1 MGQSRLSWLLL
12 NDDEAASCGCGGLV
26 NGILSLPKNMMSSPF
41 SSWPNL
47 TIAVGIAILLT
58 LVAAEIATLLLRRLT
73 NRLVRPAASQA
84 RGAQAREQQSRAMA
98 EQIYRVVSGL
108 VWAAAILSVLAELG
122 ANMLPAV
129 IVIGA
134 AVVAIGIGARDF
146 VADVLAGL
154 AIVFEDQ
161 FGVGETIQV
170 GVVTGKVEQ
179 LTLRRTVV
187 RDARGAVVTLGNSEI
202 RSVANVSRDWSAA
215 IVDIT
220 VSAEEPLE
228 RALQALETASGA
240 LRADPAWSQ
249 AIVDGPRV
257 LGVQDYGRAASTLRV
272 QVRTTPLRQDE
283 VARELRRRI
292 QMEFQRHRIEI
303 TTADD
308 LDQQSI
314 FDVREE
320 APGPKISG

>member
-1 MGQSRLSWLLL
+1 
-12 NDDEAASCGCGGLV
+12 
-26 NGILSLPKNMMSSPF
+26 MSSPF
-41 SSWPNL
+41 TSWPAF
-47 TIAVGIAILLT
+47 TIASGISILLT
-58 LVAAEIATLLLRRLT
+58 FIAAEVAVLLLRRLT
-73 NRLVRPAASQA
+73 NRLVRPASSQT

-98 EQIYRVVSGL
+98 DQIYRVASGFI
-108 VWAAAILSVLAELG
+108 WAAAILSVLAELG
-122 ANMLPAV
+122 VNALPAV

-134 AVVAIGIGARDF
+134 AIVAIGIGGRSM
-146 VADVLAGL
+146 VADVVAGL

-161 FGVGETIQV
+161 FAVGETIQT
-170 GVVTGKVEQ
+170 GDTAGKVEQ

-187 RDARGAVVTLGNSEI
+187 RDARGALVTLGNGEI

-228 RALQALETASGA
+228 RALQVLETASSG

-257 LGVQDYGRAASTLRV
+257 LGVQDYGRSGPTLRV

-292 QMEFQRHRIEI
+292 QMEFQQHRIEI

-308 LDQQSI
+308 IDQPSI

-320 APGPKISG
+320 TPGSKISGLSKK

>member
-1 MGQSRLSWLLL
+1 
-12 NDDEAASCGCGGLV
+12 
-26 NGILSLPKNMMSSPF
+26 MMSSPF
-41 SSWPNL
+41 TSWPTL
-47 TIAVGIAILLT
+47 TIAVGISILLT
-58 LVAAEIATLLLRRLT
+58 LVAAEVATLLLRRLT
-73 NRLVRPAASQA
+73 NRLVRPAGSQT

-98 EQIYRVVSGL
+98 DQIYRVVSGF
-108 VWAAAILSVLAELG
+108 VWAAAILSVVAELG
-122 ANMLPAV
+122 ANVLPAV
-129 IVIGA
+129 IFVA
-134 AVVAIGIGARDF
+134 ATIVAIGIGARDF
-146 VADVLAGL
+146 VADILAGL

-161 FGVGETIQV
+161 FAVGETIQV
-170 GVVTGKVEQ
+170 GATVGKVEQ
-179 LTLRRTVV
+179 LTLRRTVM
-187 RDARGAVVTLGNSEI
+187 RDTRGAMVTLGNSEI

-220 VSAEEPLE
+220 VGTEEPLE
-228 RALQALETASGA
+228 RALQALETASSG

-257 LGVQDYGRAASTLRV
+257 LGVQDYGRSASTLRV

-308 LDQQSI
+308 LDQPSI

>member
-1 MGQSRLSWLLL
+1 
-12 NDDEAASCGCGGLV
+12 
-26 NGILSLPKNMMSSPF
+26 MMSSPF

>member
-1 MGQSRLSWLLL
+1 
-12 NDDEAASCGCGGLV
+12 
-26 NGILSLPKNMMSSPF
+26 MMSSPF
-41 SSWPNL
+41 SSWPSF
-47 TIAVGIAILLT
+47 TIAVGISILLT
-58 LVAAEIATLLLRRLT
+58 WVAAEVANLLLRRLA

-84 RGAQAREQQSRAMA
+84 RAAQAREQQSRAMA
-98 EQIYRVVSGL
+98 DQIYRVASGF
-108 VWAAAILSVLAELG
+108 VWAVAILSVLAELG
-122 ANMLPAV
+122 VNVLPAV

-134 AVVAIGIGARDF
+134 AIVAVAIGARSL
-146 VADVLAGL
+146 VADVVAGV

-161 FGVGETIQV
+161 FAIGETIQT
-170 GVVTGKVEQ
+170 GATTGKVEQ

-187 RDARGAVVTLGNSEI
+187 RDARGALVTLGNGEI

-215 IVDIT
+215 TVDIA
-220 VSAEEPLE
+220 VAAEEPLE
-228 RALQALETASGA
+228 RALQVLETASSG

-257 LGVQDYGRAASTLRV
+257 LGVQEYGRSGPTLRV

-292 QMEFQRHRIEI
+292 QMEFQRHRIEV

-308 LDQQSI
+308 IDQAPI
-314 FDVREE
+314 FDVRDE
-320 APGPKISG
+320 ATGPKVSGLGKVK

>member
-1 MGQSRLSWLLL
+1 
-12 NDDEAASCGCGGLV
+12 
-26 NGILSLPKNMMSSPF
+26 MMSSPF
-41 SSWPNL
+41 TSWPVF
-47 TIAVGIAILLT
+47 TIATGISILLT
-58 LVAAEIATLLLRRLT
+58 LVAAEVAILLLRRLT
-73 NRLVRPAASQA
+73 NQLVRPATSQT

-98 EQIYRVVSGL
+98 EQIYRTASGF
-108 VWAAAILSVLAELG
+108 VWAAAVLSVLAELG
-122 ANMLPAV
+122 VNVLPAV

-134 AVVAIGIGARDF
+134 AIIAIAIGARSF
-146 VADVLAGL
+146 VADVVAGL

-161 FGVGETIQV
+161 FAVGETIQV
-170 GVVTGKVEQ
+170 GDTTGKVEQ

-187 RDARGAVVTLGNSEI
+187 RDARGALVTLGNSEI

-220 VSAEEPLE
+220 VGAEEPLE
-228 RALQALETASGA
+228 RALQVLETAAST

-257 LGVQDYGRAASTLRV
+257 LGVQDYGRSGPTLRV

-283 VARELRRRI
+283 IARELRRRI
-292 QMEFQRHRIEI
+292 QMEFQQHRIEI

-308 LDQQSI
+308 LDQRSI
-314 FDVREE
+314 FDIREE
-320 APGPKISG
+320 PPGSKIPGLSKG

>member
-1 MGQSRLSWLLL
+1 
-12 NDDEAASCGCGGLV
+12 
-26 NGILSLPKNMMSSPF
+26 MMSSPF
-41 SSWPNL
+41 SSWPVF
-47 TIAVGIAILLT
+47 TIATGISILLT
-58 LVAAEIATLLLRRLT
+58 FVAAEVAVLLLRRLA
-73 NRLVRPAASQA
+73 NRLVRPASSQT

-98 EQIYRVVSGL
+98 EQIYRVASGFI
-108 VWAAAILSVLAELG
+108 WAAAILCVLAELG
-122 ANMLPAV
+122 VNVLPAV
-129 IVIGA
+129 IVIA
-134 AVVAIGIGARDF
+134 AAILAIGIGARSL
-146 VADVLAGL
+146 VADVVAGL

-161 FGVGETIQV
+161 FAVGETIQAGDV
-170 GVVTGKVEQ
+170 AGKVEQ

-187 RDARGAVVTLGNSEI
+187 RDARGALVTLGNSEI

-215 IVDIT
+215 TVDIT
-220 VSAEEPLE
+220 VAAEEPLE
-228 RALQALETASGA
+228 RALQILETASSG

-257 LGVQDYGRAASTLRV
+257 LGVQDYGRSGPTLRV

-303 TTADD
+303 TTVDEI
-308 LDQQSI
+308 DQPSI

-320 APGPKISG
+320 APAAKISGSSKSK

>member
-1 MGQSRLSWLLL
+1 
-12 NDDEAASCGCGGLV
+12 
-26 NGILSLPKNMMSSPF
+26 MMSSPF
-41 SSWPNL
+41 TSWPTL
-47 TIAVGIAILLT
+47 TIAVGISILLT
-58 LVAAEIATLLLRRLT
+58 LVAAEVATLILRRLS

-98 EQIYRVVSGL
+98 EQIYRVASGF
-108 VWAAAILSVLAELG
+108 VWAAAVLSVLGELG
-122 ANMLPAV
+122 ASVLPAV

-134 AVVAIGIGARDF
+134 TIVALGIGARSF

-161 FGVGETIQV
+161 FAVGETIQV
-170 GVVTGKVEQ
+170 GAVAGKVEQ
-179 LTLRRTVV
+179 LTLRRTLV

-220 VSAEEPLE
+220 VGAEEPLE
-228 RALQALETASGA
+228 RALQALETASSG

-257 LGVQDYGRAASTLRV
+257 LGVQDYGRSGPTLRM
-272 QVRTTPLRQDE
+272 QVRTAPLRQEE

-308 LDQQSI
+308 LDQPSI
-314 FDVREE
+314 FGVREE
-320 APGPKISG
+320 APGPKITG

>member
-1 MGQSRLSWLLL
+1 
-12 NDDEAASCGCGGLV
+12 
-26 NGILSLPKNMMSSPF
+26 MSSPF
-41 SSWPNL
+41 TSWPAF
-47 TIAVGIAILLT
+47 TIASGISILLT
-58 LVAAEIATLLLRRLT
+58 FVAAEVAILLLRRLT
-73 NRLVRPAASQA
+73 NRLVRPASSQT

-98 EQIYRVVSGL
+98 DQIHRVASGFI
-108 VWAAAILSVLAELG
+108 WAAAILSVLAELG
-122 ANMLPAV
+122 VNVLPAV
-129 IVIGA
+129 IVIA
-134 AVVAIGIGARDF
+134 AAIVAIGIGARSM
-146 VADVLAGL
+146 VADVAAGL

-170 GVVTGKVEQ
+170 LTGQTGETAGKVEQ

-187 RDARGAVVTLGNSEI
+187 RDARGALVTLGNSEL
-202 RSVANVSRDWSAA
+202 RSVANASRDWSAA
-215 IVDIT
+215 MVDIT
-220 VSAEEPLE
+220 MAAEEPLE
-228 RALQALETASGA
+228 RALQILETASSG

-257 LGVQDYGRAASTLRV
+257 LGVQDYGRSGPTLRV

-308 LDQQSI
+308 IDQPSI
-314 FDVREE
+314 FDAREE
-320 APGPKISG
+320 APGSKISGFSKK

>member
-1 MGQSRLSWLLL
+1 
-12 NDDEAASCGCGGLV
+12 
-26 NGILSLPKNMMSSPF
+26 MMSSPF
-41 SSWPNL
+41 TSWPTL
-47 TIAVGIAILLT
+47 TIAVGISILLT
-58 LVAAEIATLLLRRLT
+58 LVAAEVATLVLRRLT
-73 NRLVRPAASQA
+73 NRLVRPAPSQA

-98 EQIYRVVSGL
+98 DQIYRVVSGF

-122 ANMLPAV
+122 ANVLPAV
-129 IVIGA
+129 FVIGA
-134 AVVAIGIGARDF
+134 GIVALGIGARSF

-154 AIVFEDQ
+154 TIVSEDQ
-161 FGVGETIQV
+161 FAVGETIQV
-170 GVVTGKVEQ
+170 GAMVGKVEQ

-220 VSAEEPLE
+220 LGAEEPLE
-228 RALQALETASGA
+228 RALQALETASSG

-257 LGVQDYGRAASTLRV
+257 LGVQDYGRSGPTWRV
-272 QVRTTPLRQDE
+272 QVRTMPLRQDE

-308 LDQQSI
+308 LDQSSI

-320 APGPKISG
+320 TPGPKISG

>member
-1 MGQSRLSWLLL
+1 
-12 NDDEAASCGCGGLV
+12 
-26 NGILSLPKNMMSSPF
+26 MMSSPF
-41 SSWPNL
+41 SSWPVF
-47 TIAVGIAILLT
+47 TIATGISILLT
-58 LVAAEIATLLLRRLT
+58 FVAAEVAVLLLRRLT
-73 NRLVRPAASQA
+73 NRLVRPASSQT

-98 EQIYRVVSGL
+98 EQIYRVASGFI
-108 VWAAAILSVLAELG
+108 WAAAILSVLAELG
-122 ANMLPAV
+122 VNVLPAV

-134 AVVAIGIGARDF
+134 AIVAIGIGARSV
-146 VADVLAGL
+146 VADVVAGL

-161 FGVGETIQV
+161 FAVGETIQIHA
-170 GVVTGKVEQ
+170 GPTGETTGKVEQ

-187 RDARGAVVTLGNSEI
+187 RDARGALVTLSNGEI

-215 IVDIT
+215 TVDIT
-220 VSAEEPLE
+220 VAAEEPLE
-228 RALQALETASGA
+228 RALQILETASSG

-257 LGVQDYGRAASTLRV
+257 LGVQDYGRSGPTLRV
-272 QVRTTPLRQDE
+272 QVRTAPLRQDE

-308 LDQQSI
+308 IDQASI

-320 APGPKISG
+320 TPAAKISGLSKSK

>member
-1 MGQSRLSWLLL
+1 
-12 NDDEAASCGCGGLV
+12 
-26 NGILSLPKNMMSSPF
+26 MMSSPF
-41 SSWPNL
+41 TSWPAF
-47 TIAVGIAILLT
+47 TIATGISILLT
-58 LVAAEIATLLLRRLT
+58 LVAAEVATLLLRRLT
-73 NRLVRPAASQA
+73 SRLVRPAASQA

-98 EQIYRVVSGL
+98 DQIYRFSSGF
-108 VWAAAILSVLAELG
+108 VWAAAILVVLAELG
-122 ANMLPAV
+122 VNVIPAV
-129 IVIGA
+129 IVIA
-134 AVVAIGIGARDF
+134 AAILALGIGARTLI
-146 VADVLAGL
+146 ADVVAGL

-161 FGVGETIQV
+161 FGVGETIQT
-170 GVVTGKVEQ
+170 GETTGKVEQ

-187 RDARGAVVTLGNSEI
+187 RDARGALVTLGNSEI

-220 VSAEEPLE
+220 VSGEEPLE
-228 RALQALETASGA
+228 RVLQALETASGT

-249 AIVDGPRV
+249 TIVDGPRV
-257 LGVQDYGRAASTLRV
+257 LGVQDYGRSGPTLRV
-272 QVRTTPLRQDE
+272 QVRTAPLRQDE

-308 LDQQSI
+308 LDQPSI

-320 APGPKISG
+320 ASRPKI

>member
-1 MGQSRLSWLLL
+1 
-12 NDDEAASCGCGGLV
+12 
-26 NGILSLPKNMMSSPF
+26 MMSSPF
-41 SSWPNL
+41 TSWPVF
-47 TIAVGIAILLT
+47 TIATGISILLT
-58 LVAAEIATLLLRRLT
+58 LVAAEVAILLLRRLT
-73 NRLVRPAASQA
+73 NQLVRPATSQT

-98 EQIYRVVSGL
+98 EQIYRTASGL
-108 VWAAAILSVLAELG
+108 VWAAAVFSVLAELG
-122 ANMLPAV
+122 VNVLPAV

-134 AVVAIGIGARDF
+134 AIIAIAIGARSF
-146 VADVLAGL
+146 VADVVAGL

-161 FGVGETIQV
+161 FAVGETIQV
-170 GVVTGKVEQ
+170 GDTTGKVEQ

-187 RDARGAVVTLGNSEI
+187 RDARGALVTLGNSEI

-220 VSAEEPLE
+220 VGAEEPLE
-228 RALQALETASGA
+228 RALQVLETAAST

-257 LGVQDYGRAASTLRV
+257 LGVQDYGRSGPTLRV

-283 VARELRRRI
+283 IARELRRRI
-292 QMEFQRHRIEI
+292 QMEFQQHRIEI

-308 LDQQSI
+308 LDQRSI
-314 FDVREE
+314 FDIREE
-320 APGPKISG
+320 PPGSKISGLSKG

>member
-1 MGQSRLSWLLL
+1 
-12 NDDEAASCGCGGLV
+12 
-26 NGILSLPKNMMSSPF
+26 MMSSPF
-41 SSWPNL
+41 TSWPVF
-47 TIAVGIAILLT
+47 TIATGISILLT
-58 LVAAEIATLLLRRLT
+58 LVAAEVATLLLRRLT

-98 EQIYRVVSGL
+98 EQIYRVASGC
-108 VWAAAILSVLAELG
+108 VWAAAALVVLAELG
-122 ANMLPAV
+122 VNVIPAV
-129 IVIGA
+129 VVIGA
-134 AVVAIGIGARDF
+134 TIVAVGIGARAL
-146 VADVLAGL
+146 VADVIAGF
-154 AIVFEDQ
+154 AIVVEDQ
-161 FGVGETIQV
+161 FAVGETIQA
-170 GVVTGKVEQ
+170 GATAGKVEQ

-187 RDARGAVVTLGNSEI
+187 RDARGALVTLGNSEI

-215 IVDIT
+215 LVDIT
-220 VSAEEPLE
+220 VGPEEPLE
-228 RALQALETASGA
+228 RALQALETASST

-257 LGVQDYGRAASTLRV
+257 LGVQDYGRSGPTLRV

-303 TTADD
+303 TTGDD
-308 LDQQSI
+308 LDQPSI

-320 APGPKISG
+320 ASGPKISS

>member
-1 MGQSRLSWLLL
+1 MLYFFS
-12 NDDEAASCGCGGLV
+12 
-26 NGILSLPKNMMSSPF
+26 KNMMSSPF
-41 SSWPNL
+41 SSWPVF
-47 TIAVGIAILLT
+47 TIATGISILLT
-58 LVAAEIATLLLRRLT
+58 FVAAEVAVLLLRRLA
-73 NRLVRPAASQA
+73 NRLVRPASSQT
-84 RGAQAREQQSRAMA
+84 RGAQAREQQSRTMA
-98 EQIYRVVSGL
+98 DQIYRVASGFI
-108 VWAAAILSVLAELG
+108 WAAAILCVLAELG
-122 ANMLPAV
+122 VNVLPAV
-129 IVIGA
+129 IVIA
-134 AVVAIGIGARDF
+134 AAILAIGIGARSL
-146 VADVLAGL
+146 VADVVAGL

-161 FGVGETIQV
+161 FAVGETIQAGDV
-170 GVVTGKVEQ
+170 AGKVEQ

-187 RDARGAVVTLGNSEI
+187 RDARGALVTLGNSEI

-215 IVDIT
+215 TVDIT
-220 VSAEEPLE
+220 VAAEEPLE
-228 RALQALETASGA
+228 RALQILETASSG

-257 LGVQDYGRAASTLRV
+257 LGVQDYGRSGPTLRV

-308 LDQQSI
+308 LDQPSI

-320 APGPKISG
+320 APAAKISGSSKSK

>member
-1 MGQSRLSWLLL
+1 MLYFFS
-12 NDDEAASCGCGGLV
+12 
-26 NGILSLPKNMMSSPF
+26 KNMMSSPF
-41 SSWPNL
+41 TSWPAF
-47 TIAVGIAILLT
+47 TIASGISILLT
-58 LVAAEIATLLLRRLT
+58 FVAAEVAVLLLRRLT
-73 NRLVRPAASQA
+73 NRLVRPASSQT
-84 RGAQAREQQSRAMA
+84 RGAQAREQQSRTMA
-98 EQIYRVVSGL
+98 DQIYRVASGF
-108 VWAAAILSVLAELG
+108 VWAAVILSVLAELG
-122 ANMLPAV
+122 VNVLPAV

-134 AVVAIGIGARDF
+134 AIVAIGIGARSM
-146 VADVLAGL
+146 VADVVAGL

-161 FGVGETIQV
+161 FAVGETIQT
-170 GVVTGKVEQ
+170 GETAGKVEQ

-187 RDARGAVVTLGNSEI
+187 RDARGALVTLGNGEI

-215 IVDIT
+215 TVDIT
-220 VSAEEPLE
+220 VAAEEPLE
-228 RALQALETASGA
+228 RALQILETASSG

-257 LGVQDYGRAASTLRV
+257 LGVQDYGRSGPTLRV

-292 QMEFQRHRIEI
+292 QMEFQQHRIEI

-308 LDQQSI
+308 IDQPSI

-320 APGPKISG
+320 TPGSKISGLSKSK